1 MVLEKQHLEAASSIL
16 NAEISAFEL
25 RRDQIGF
32 TFPLVNPS
40 ENALSRRERQV
51 MDILFRLGKATAQEV
66 LDELPDPPSYSAV
79 RALLVTLETKALV
92 KHAKESRRYV
102 YSPSVPEKRAKRSA
116 LRQLLS
122 TFFDGRPENLVAS
135 LLDPEDQQLSRE
147 EIERIRGL
155 IEPK

>member
-1 MVLEKQHLEAASSIL
+1 VVQK
-16 NAEISAFEL
+16 
-25 RRDQIGF
+25 RF
-32 TFPLVNPS
+32 TLPFVNPS

-122 TFFDGRPENLVAS
+122 TFFDGQPEKLVAS
-135 LLDPEDQQLSRE
+135 LLDPDDQQLSRE

>member
-1 MVLEKQHLEAASSIL
+1 M
-16 NAEISAFEL
+16 
-25 RRDQIGF
+25 
-32 TFPLVNPS
+32 NPS

-122 TFFDGRPENLVAS
+122 TFFDGQPEKLVAS
-135 LLDPEDQQLSRE
+135 LLDPDDQQLSRE

>member
-1 MVLEKQHLEAASSIL
+1 M
-16 NAEISAFEL
+16 
-25 RRDQIGF
+25 
-32 TFPLVNPS
+32 NPS

-122 TFFDGRPENLVAS
+122 TFFDGQPEKLVAS
-135 LLDPEDQQLSRE
+135 LLDPDDQQLSQE